1 MTKKH
6 IGTCCICGREGKLT
20 FEHIPPH
27 KASNGF
33 PLKLYNVGKYI
44 TENNAR
50 YSSLQNGAGAWT
62 LCSSCNNL
70 TGAWYGNAYVE
81 FASQGITYYRKK
93 AAGIIAV
100 PYTIY
105 PLRVFKQIVSCF
117 ASVNGA
123 NWCKENPAFRDFLL
137 NPKSRSFPDDVDI
150 RMYLQSSGRCKLN
163 GIEFVADVSTGDQFC
178 GSEFAYP
185 PFAFVCDCSHGRYY
199 SKSFQK
205 LFSIREFLKYN
216 YDDRVTLYLNIPRK
230 PCNPFLLDF
239 REGVP
244 SIEEHSRQLRERAM
258 ATNT

>member
-1 MTKKH
+1 M
-6 IGTCCICGREGKLT
+6 
-20 FEHIPPH
+20 
-27 KASNGF
+27 
-33 PLKLYNVGKYI
+33 
-44 TENNAR
+44 
-50 YSSLQNGAGAWT
+50 
-62 LCSSCNNL
+62 
-70 TGAWYGNAYVE
+70 
-81 FASQGITYYRKK
+81 
-93 AAGIIAV
+93 
-100 PYTIY
+100 
-105 PLRVFKQIVSCF
+105 
-117 ASVNGA
+117 NGA
-123 NWCKENPAFRDFLL
+123 NWCKENPAIRDFLL

-163 GIEFVADVSTGDQFC
+163 GIEFVAD
-178 GSEFAYP
+178 
-185 PFAFVCDCSHGRYY
+185 VCDCSHGRYY